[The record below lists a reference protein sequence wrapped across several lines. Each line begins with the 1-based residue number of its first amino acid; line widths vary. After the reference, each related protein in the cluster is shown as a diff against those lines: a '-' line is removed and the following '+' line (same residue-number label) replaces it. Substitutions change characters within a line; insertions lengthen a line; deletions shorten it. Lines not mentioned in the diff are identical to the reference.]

1 MNYNYYDNF
10 NNLVGFNNNA
20 NTSPNNYSGSSIDVY
35 SPLEGFN
42 KGNMFSNLY
51 SGYKNYKPSKIK
63 INSEQEEML
72 LNISELSFAS
82 HDLNLYLDVHPNNQE
97 ALNLFNNYRRKANE
111 LTEMYERKY
120 ESLSVSMIN
129 NDTVPF
135 NWAISKWPWEDK

>member
-1 MNYNYYDNF
+1 
-10 NNLVGFNNNA
+10 
-20 NTSPNNYSGSSIDVY
+20 
-35 SPLEGFN
+35 
-42 KGNMFSNLY
+42 
-51 SGYKNYKPSKIK
+51 
-63 INSEQEEML
+63 ML

-120 ESLSVSMIN
+120 GSLSVSMIN